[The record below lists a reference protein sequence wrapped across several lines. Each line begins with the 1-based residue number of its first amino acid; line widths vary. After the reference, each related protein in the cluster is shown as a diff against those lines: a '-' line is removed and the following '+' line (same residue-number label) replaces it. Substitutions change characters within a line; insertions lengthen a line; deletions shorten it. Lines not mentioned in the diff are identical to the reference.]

1 MNRRLII
8 ILILFV
14 TQVVLPQTPDE
25 WVTYFERSG
34 FTATPQYDKSM
45 EYFQKLAD
53 FSPWAEFK
61 SFGISPQGRELKF
74 LIVSKEKAFSSSEA
88 KEIHNP
94 VVLIIN
100 GIHAGEIG
108 GKDASMLLLRDILI
122 TCLLYTSP
130 SPRD

>member
-1 MNRRLII
+1 MNRKLII
-8 ILILFV
+8 ILILLV

-61 SFGISPQGRELKF
+61 SFGISP
-74 LIVSKEKAFSSSEA
+74 
-88 KEIHNP
+88 
-94 VVLIIN
+94 
-100 GIHAGEIG
+100 
-108 GKDASMLLLRDILI
+108 
-122 TCLLYTSP
+122 
-130 SPRD
+130 